1 MRKCLKIFLRSLGT
15 YLGVGGGVT
24 QPLVIVGFPQMVIL
38 ITYGMKYFT
47 MEAVSLAS
55 ILARDGS
62 SSTMWLAV
70 GNMAKSDGA
79 QTLKWENKH
88 FLRNVLNSSVFIPG

>member
-1 MRKCLKIFLRSLGT
+1 MRKFLKIFLRSLGT
-15 YLGVGGGVT
+15 YLGVGGAAA

-55 ILARDGS
+55 ILARDQYH
-62 SSTMWLAV
+62 V
-70 GNMAKSDGA
+70 
-79 QTLKWENKH
+79 
-88 FLRNVLNSSVFIPG
+88 